1 MLNLIEKYKKQ
12 LERLNDVYID
22 GNITKE
28 QYRQRT
34 KALKDKIAELNR
46 SDHGSLQLSKLKN
59 LLTSDFERDYNL
71 LDREHKRSFWRQL
84 IKQIVVDFD
93 GYPVDVI
100 FLD

>member
-1 MLNLIEKYKKQ
+1 MNVFLYVRVSTEEQSRSGLS
-12 LERLNDVYID
+12 LE
-22 GNITKE
+22 TQE
-28 QYRQRT
+28 

-46 SDHGSLQLSKLKN
+46 SDHGNLQLSKLKN

-71 LDREHKRSFWRQL
+71 LDREHKRSFWRQI

-93 GYPVDVI
+93 GHPVDVI

>member
-1 MLNLIEKYKKQ
+1 M
-12 LERLNDVYID
+12 YID

-46 SDHGSLQLSKLKN
+46 SDHGRTLLTKLKD
-59 LLTSDFERDYNL
+59 LLSRDFERDYNL

>member
-1 MLNLIEKYKKQ
+1 MFFLYTRVSTEEQSRSGLS
-12 LERLNDVYID
+12 LE
-22 GNITKE
+22 TQE
-28 QYRQRT
+28 

-59 LLTSDFERDYNL
+59 LLTSDFEHDYNL

-84 IKQIVVDFD
+84 IKQVVVDFD
-93 GYPVDVI
+93 GHPVDVI